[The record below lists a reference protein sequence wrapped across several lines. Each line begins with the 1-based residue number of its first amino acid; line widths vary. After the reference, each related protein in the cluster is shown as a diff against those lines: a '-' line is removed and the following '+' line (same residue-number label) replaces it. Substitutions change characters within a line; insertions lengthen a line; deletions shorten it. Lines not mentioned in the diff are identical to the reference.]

1 MQMLPCFVHTFPSIP
16 IPDTCTGNNTYFII
30 AGMSVTANVTAQG
43 SAGFSNLTLVNV
55 LGAPVGMTSTPAPGS
70 SVDAPN
76 SLNVTLSWTVRI
88 HVTHCTVIACLRGL

>member
-1 MQMLPCFVHTFPSIP
+1 MLPCFVHTFPLISILG
-16 IPDTCTGNNTYFII
+16 TCTGSNTYFII
-30 AGMSVTANVTAQG
+30 AGMSINVSVTAQG
-43 SAGFSNLTLVNV
+43 SAGYSNLTLVNV

-88 HVTHCTVIACLRGL
+88 YATHCTVIACLLGL